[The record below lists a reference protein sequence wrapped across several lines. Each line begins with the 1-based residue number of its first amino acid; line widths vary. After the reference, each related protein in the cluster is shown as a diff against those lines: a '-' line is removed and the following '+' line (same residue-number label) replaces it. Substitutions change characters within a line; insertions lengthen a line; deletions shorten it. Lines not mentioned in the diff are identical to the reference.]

1 MTVQLVTRLACLF
14 LLLVASTGCESSS
27 YGVPHMDKYRLVVTV
42 FAAVS
47 TTNAMEEVSES
58 FTRAT
63 GFRIQANYAASST
76 LAQQIAL
83 GAEPDVFL
91 SANVAW
97 ADHIQTLTAK
107 RRNLLGNRLVVVV
120 PSNSEFDLQSPEDL
134 LRQEVEHL
142 ALADTDSVPAGRY
155 ARQAL
160 IELDLWNR
168 LEARVVPGKDVRHAL
183 LYVETGV
190 AEAGIVYATD
200 AAVSNKVKVVL
211 DVPVGLTEPVVYPAM
226 LLECG
231 ADKSA
236 ARRFYDFLGS
246 PEATRIFEKYG
257 FTVIR

>member
-1 MTVQLVTRLACLF
+1 MTMHLVARLACLF
-14 LLLVASTGCESSS
+14 LLLIASTGCESSS
-27 YGVPHMDKYRLVVTV
+27 YGVPHMDNDRPVVTV
-42 FAAVS
+42 FAAAS
-47 TTNAMEEVSES
+47 TTNAVEEVSES

-63 GFRIQANYAASST
+63 GIPIQANFAASST
-76 LAQQIAL
+76 LAQQIVM

-97 ADHIQTLTAK
+97 ADHIPTLTTK

-120 PSNSEFDLQSPEDL
+120 PSDSAFELQSPEDL

-168 LEARVVPGKDVRHAL
+168 LEAKVVPGKDVRHAL
-183 LYVETGV
+183 LYVETGA

-200 AAVSNKVKVVL
+200 AAVRNKVKVVL
-211 DVPVGLTEPVVYPAM
+211 DVPFGLTEPVVYPAL
-226 LLECG
+226 LLEWG
-231 ADKSA
+231 AEKSA

-246 PEATRIFEKYG
+246 PEATGIFEKYG
-257 FTVIR
+257 FTVLQ